1 MSTKLSQNVCNHKI
15 LDEFDYGFNRTG
27 TVLVIALEFAKN
39 AESNFDYTLA
49 TVNVDQLVPNIV
61 LMYVTV
67 RS

>member
-1 MSTKLSQNVCNHKI
+1 MSTKLCQNVCNHKI

-27 TVLVIALEFAKN
+27 TVLVIALKLAKN

>member
-1 MSTKLSQNVCNHKI
+1 MSTKLSQNVYDHKI
-15 LDEFDYGFNRTG
+15 LDEP
-27 TVLVIALEFAKN
+27 
-39 AESNFDYTLA
+39 A